1 MFSTKN
7 AILVTLVLLGHLN
20 DTLSSTANERNDLQ
34 TLSEAEV
41 GEQAAVPPPTLSNN
55 SNDVLDTKIE
65 PHFNLLS
72 NVNLSHRLLNEN
84 DEFKQV
90 LDSNETYSLP
100 VKIVLSTLASTT
112 SLITICGNLLV
123 IFSFFID
130 RQIRNPTNY
139 FLLSLS
145 ISDFLIGLISMP
157 LYTLYLMLGRWPFGQ
172 VICNL
177 WLSLDYT
184 VCLTSIYTVLFIT
197 IDRFCSVKIPAKY
210 RKWRSPNKIIVMVI
224 LTWVLPI
231 LLFFTSIFSW
241 SYGKNKEFDPS
252 NCAVGW
258 SDNVTFSVTLIIGY
272 FWITLFVMIVLYIFI
287 YQVAK
292 NLERKSRDKA
302 RKITSLVG
310 SGIVHKHR
318 ETTGAAAHSNTD
330 NTEVKTEARSHP
342 ELDKKDNCKSN
353 NMKLNHVQQNNAADQ
368 SANRLII
375 NRTRNLENSSDS
387 ITNPTTGA
395 SECLLE
401 KSKAYQSFT
410 SKEEDF
416 SSSFDSPSEYDCS
429 KKKQNQKNISNFNK
443 NSSNTNLTETSKDLQ
458 LLQPRPETLAVL
470 SYDMFTEKCELK
482 RASISIQS
490 KRSDDK
496 NNDKSCVTPNL
507 LNVSG
512 KPEPIK
518 VNLIVNTPSPI
529 PTPIPY
535 IEDADEESEEVSYI
549 LHRRQFGN
557 KDLNKQPISEETIL
571 IKKIGLFQ
579 KLTTPIRASFSK
591 QNSRKNSQSDQSAVN
606 ESFSTT
612 SKSNKYKLAP
622 PKQDTFVPNDEET
635 QNLLEKTNSCPAGVT
650 PPIVTADTLDT
661 SIKTNEMDG
670 KEVRGKNFNLIKP
683 GIVNSI
689 SFTNIKVP
697 NLRLANTALASIAK
711 IKPMKKS
718 KVKFENRARKALR
731 TITFILGAFVFCWA
745 PFHVVSIFDSFCA
758 SFCSASTFYKHFYN
772 TTYFL
777 CYLNSPINPFCYALA
792 NQQFKKTFS
801 RILKGDWRRT

>member
-1 MFSTKN
+1 MFCTKN
-7 AILVTLVLLGHLN
+7 AILVTLVLLSHLN
-20 DTLSSTANERNDLQ
+20 DILSSTANEKNDLQ
-34 TLSEAEV
+34 TLSEVAEAV
-41 GEQAAVPPPTLSNN
+41 EQPAAPPPILSNN
-55 SNDVLDTKIE
+55 SNDDSDTKLE
-65 PHFNLLS
+65 PHFNLL
-72 NVNLSHRLLNEN
+72 NVNLSHKLLNEN
-84 DEFKQV
+84 DEFKQL

-310 SGIVHKHR
+310 SGIVHKHK
-318 ETTGAAAHSNTD
+318 ETTGAAAHSAE
-330 NTEVKTEARSHP
+330 NTEVKTEANKHT
-342 ELDKKDNCKSN
+342 ELDKKDNAKSN
-353 NMKLNHVQQNNAADQ
+353 NMRLNHVQQNNAADQ

-410 SKEEDF
+410 SKDEDF

-429 KKKQNQKNISNFNK
+429 KKKQNQKNNSNFNK

-490 KRSDDK
+490 KRSD
-496 NNDKSCVTPNL
+496 NDKSCVTPNL
-507 LNVSG
+507 LNLGG
-512 KPEPIK
+512 KLEPIK
-518 VNLIVNTPSPI
+518 VNLIANTPSPI
-529 PTPIPY
+529 PTPIPF

-591 QNSRKNSQSDQSAVN
+591 QNSRKNSQSDQSVVN
-606 ESFSTT
+606 ESFSTY
-612 SKSNKYKLAP
+612 SKSNKYKLPP
-622 PKQDTFVPNDEET
+622 PKQVNYKKIPY
-635 QNLLEKTNSCPAGVT
+635 NS
-650 PPIVTADTLDT
+650 
-661 SIKTNEMDG
+661 SS
-670 KEVRGKNFNLIKP
+670 FN
-683 GIVNSI
+683 
-689 SFTNIKVP
+689 T
-697 NLRLANTALASIAK
+697 
-711 IKPMKKS
+711 
-718 KVKFENRARKALR
+718 
-731 TITFILGAFVFCWA
+731 
-745 PFHVVSIFDSFCA
+745 
-758 SFCSASTFYKHFYN
+758 HF
-772 TTYFL
+772 
-777 CYLNSPINPFCYALA
+777 
-792 NQQFKKTFS
+792 
-801 RILKGDWRRT
+801 